1 MNDILFDLPGVL
13 CHIDD
18 ILVFGTAGE
27 EHDSRLFAVLERIK
41 AAGITLNSDKC
52 QFSQPQITFLGHVIN
67 RNGISPDPKKTT
79 AILSMKPPSSVTELR
94 RFMEM
99 VNQMGKFS
107 PNIVHISKPLREL
120 LSTKNAWTWTVA
132 QEESFNKLKE
142 ELSSSRVL
150 ALYDISAKTKISADA
165 SGYGLGAVLLQQ
177 QADTKW
183 RPVAFASRSMNDS
196 ERRYAQIEK
205 EALALTW
212 ALERFS
218 EYVLGKVI
226 CLETDHKPLI
236 TLLGQ
241 KSLDLLPPRILRFRL
256 RVMRF
261 QYSIHHVPGK
271 SLYTTDTLS
280 RAPMPESTETPHCH
294 STEVEQFVQAIIT
307 GLPASTDRL
316 EVFSKA
322 QANDSICSKLIEFF
336 KSGWPSRNK
345 LDRILKDYWR
355 FRANLTLS
363 NSLLLYQ
370 SRIVIPSSMRQEIL
384 AKIHHG
390 HQGIHRCRLRVA
402 TSVWWPGVTTAIE
415 RFVQSCP
422 T

>member
-1 MNDILFDLPGVL
+1 
-13 CHIDD
+13 
-18 ILVFGTAGE
+18 
-27 EHDSRLFAVLERIK
+27 
-41 AAGITLNSDKC
+41 
-52 QFSQPQITFLGHVIN
+52 
-67 RNGISPDPKKTT
+67 
-79 AILSMKPPSSVTELR
+79 
-94 RFMEM
+94 
-99 VNQMGKFS
+99 
-107 PNIVHISKPLREL
+107 
-120 LSTKNAWTWTVA
+120 
-132 QEESFNKLKE
+132 
-142 ELSSSRVL
+142 
-150 ALYDISAKTKISADA
+150 
-165 SGYGLGAVLLQQ
+165 
-177 QADTKW
+177 
-183 RPVAFASRSMNDS
+183 MNDS

-236 TLLGQ
+236 PLLGQ